1 MLVKVVGEYM
11 KKKLVIYLFLVSF
24 LLVSCKKSEKEV
36 VVDGNNDM
44 ITDTSA
50 DTLKD
55 MIVAKSTDEPIRVCV
70 NEFYKNS
77 MMDVVDVWEDMNP
90 GVKIELIVIPQD
102 EEKAKLMMP
111 ELKTQIMAG
120 KGPDVFFLMTSDPRY
135 ETEYP
140 VLFSDPSK
148 EMSAGIFLPLDDY
161 IERAQYIDMSKYNEV
176 IMNAGKLSDT
186 QYILPYT
193 YDFLLVVYDLA
204 EQVNHESP
212 LILKN
217 TLSGYYSQR
226 LFGDIVDYKND
237 ELMITQDDIINASE
251 YFQETLNQLEQEI
264 GNYIDSPVI
273 LETMSDYIFEDLRK
287 IPGNNPTQKDYMFW
301 TMPNVNSGI
310 TADIAIYTA
319 VSRYTKQPENAFAFI
334 DFLYRDEAIPPKEGY
349 IGDIKAPP
357 ILMNITD
364 GVSVNQRIFKERL
377 SYISEQDKQELF
389 QIQDEINCARFY
401 TDIDRVLNSSL
412 EQIINSEDKATREE
426 VAKTLYDYLWMKSAE

>member
-251 YFQETLNQLEQEI
+251 YFQETLNQLEQ
-264 GNYIDSPVI
+264 
-273 LETMSDYIFEDLRK
+273 
-287 IPGNNPTQKDYMFW
+287 
-301 TMPNVNSGI
+301 
-310 TADIAIYTA
+310 
-319 VSRYTKQPENAFAFI
+319 
-334 DFLYRDEAIPPKEGY
+334 
-349 IGDIKAPP
+349 
-357 ILMNITD
+357 
-364 GVSVNQRIFKERL
+364 
-377 SYISEQDKQELF
+377 
-389 QIQDEINCARFY
+389 
-401 TDIDRVLNSSL
+401 
-412 EQIINSEDKATREE
+412 
-426 VAKTLYDYLWMKSAE
+426 